1 MLSDKKLSKSGLC
14 SKGLKLL
21 HLNYEVSEATE
32 AAARGLNKRIRGPTL
47 VCTEGKTLIHVM
59 TH

>member
-32 AAARGLNKRIRGPTL
+32 AAARGLNERIRGPTL
-47 VCTEGKTLIHVM
+47 VCSIKNLS
-59 TH
+59 